1 MLNYHSFTTY
11 DLITPDGFIHKFHKS
26 DAESKEVV
34 VRIENIPRNFVGF
47 HIDRSQIFFNLK
59 SALAQLGINGIHK
72 DIELSYKLKTAE
84 VNVLLI
90 PMDPLGKVALHH
102 LKKGSFIGK
111 LFARDERRLVKN
123 PDYLL
128 RMFGRSDRLGKPLL
142 SLGGMQG
149 SNQLVLETINNL
161 SLIHI

>member
-72 DIELSYKLKTAE
+72 DIELS
-84 VNVLLI
+84 
-90 PMDPLGKVALHH
+90 
-102 LKKGSFIGK
+102 
-111 LFARDERRLVKN
+111 
-123 PDYLL
+123 
-128 RMFGRSDRLGKPLL
+128 
-142 SLGGMQG
+142 
-149 SNQLVLETINNL
+149 L